1 MNKSYRAKKAVTCNK
16 SYQFIRLNIEEH
28 TAHGMK
34 TSLASS
40 ILEMLDD
47 DGMLREFDELRFNI
61 KEQKNNQKKHVS
73 TKEKMRY
80 KSLAAQLGVKLLAK
94 RTELDQNI
102 KEFEHQY
109 FKKHNTLPDR
119 NTAAYNRLLSS
130 RNRAKAAL
138 RNLNI
143 GL

>member
-1 MNKSYRAKKAVTCNK
+1 MDKSHRAKKASSK
-16 SYQFIRLNIEEH
+16 SYQFICLNIEEH

-40 ILEMLDD
+40 ILELLDD
-47 DGMLREFDELRFNI
+47 DDGILREFDELRFRM
-61 KEQKNNQKKHVS
+61 KELKSNKKKHVS

-80 KSLAAQLGVKLLAK
+80 KSLAAQLGVKLLLK

-102 KEFEHQY
+102 KDFEYQY

-119 NTAAYNRLLSS
+119 NGAAYNRLLSS

-143 GL
+143 DL

>member
-1 MNKSYRAKKAVTCNK
+1 M
-16 SYQFIRLNIEEH
+16 
-28 TAHGMK
+28 
-34 TSLASS
+34 
-40 ILEMLDD
+40 
-47 DGMLREFDELRFNI
+47 
-61 KEQKNNQKKHVS
+61 S

-80 KSLAAQLGVKLLAK
+80 KSLAAQLGVKLLLK

-102 KEFEHQY
+102 KDFEYQY

-119 NTAAYNRLLSS
+119 NGAAYNRLLSS

-143 GL
+143 DL